1 MNYINTK
8 SVKQLAKQ
16 FGKDIH
22 EKDLNVS
29 LEFVSQVDQ
38 LVEAIVKEQV
48 LKQENLS
55 KTLRATSWA
64 EVNLAEASRKQPE
77 VSCG

>member
-22 EKDLNVS
+22 ERDLNVS

-64 EVNLAEASRKQPE
+64 EVNLSEASRKQPE